1 MQHRQ
6 DHVSFFILFISIFLK
21 NGPTPA
27 SILFIFVLFKHKF
40 NRKTIVVSGI
50 RTRIVDRSRRVEGEH
65 ADHLTTTTAH
75 FFLCCNVRAFSCLSF
90 FLYVFTLPCNAYR
103 IFPSIFPYLSPI
115 YVRRFQ
121 TKKTFYHSISFDC
134 LSFLSCNNIFSIH
147 QSKQRLKCFTV
158 FTYSST
164 LLHSTYISWLQ
175 IGLLSAAKSRAN
187 LLPTYRSCSFNLFIT
202 IN

>member
-75 FFLCCNVRAFSCLSF
+75 FFLCCNVRAFSCLSLF
-90 FLYVFTLPCNAYR
+90 MSSLCHVTLIVSFLLSFLTFHLSMYVDFKPKRPY
-103 IFPSIFPYLSPI
+103 IIPSLLT
-115 YVRRFQ
+115 V
-121 TKKTFYHSISFDC
+121 C
-134 LSFLSCNNIFSIH
+134 LSFLATTYFQSIIVYQSLHISIFVYLHIQLTLYILICGY
-147 QSKQRLKCFTV
+147 QSVYTRC
-158 FTYSST
+158 TYSLIWTFSV
-164 LLHSTYISWLQ
+164 
-175 IGLLSAAKSRAN
+175 
-187 LLPTYRSCSFNLFIT
+187 
-202 IN
+202 